1 MVSRK
6 AHNLEV
12 VGSIPTSATKL
23 EYIMTF
29 YKYNV
34 AKLLNVYRISWN
46 IFNRNIAIDICLSHP
61 SLEIYVRNNDSWDK
75 MWSKCFMS
83 DRFIKYVAAH
93 DKYIMFDEECV
104 KNLNRI
110 KELIVDAKTR
120 FDHVRG
126 DVENREIMVDTIDRA
141 IEIINNNK

>member
-1 MVSRK
+1 
-6 AHNLEV
+6 
-12 VGSIPTSATKL
+12 
-23 EYIMTF
+23 MTF
-29 YKYNV
+29 YKYNI
-34 AKLLNVYRISWN
+34 AKLLNVYHISWN
-46 IFNRNIAIDICLSHP
+46 MFNRNITIDICLSHP
-61 SLEIYVRNNDSWDK
+61 SLEIYIRNNESFNK